1 MMTALRQQI
10 DRFFGRGDA
19 SVFVPVMD
27 GALKPNERLDTL
39 EAALEVE
46 GVDNL
51 VSSGSRLLA
60 SSGSTL
66 LHLDASGGP
75 CPIHQFPDPISAL
88 ATDNSGRIAVGIA
101 SGRVAV
107 IEQGQSQSAAEISI
121 PCPTALL
128 FDQGD
133 LWIASGS
140 QSNGPEQWQRDLMTL
155 GKSGA
160 IHRWDTKSDTTSEIA
175 RGLAWPYGLARMDDG
190 AILVSESWRHRLVRL
205 PPGNRRDG
213 VIRPEETPLAG
224 LPGYPARIVPDN
236 VGGFWLAIF
245 APRNQLIEFVLRE
258 TEYRQRMIASM
269 KPEFWIAPC
278 LRSGSDFREP
288 LQGGGV
294 KQMGVLKP
302 WAPTRSYGLVVH
314 LDKHLEPTGSLHSRA
329 NGHVHGV
336 TSMALHGRN
345 GAPHLWIGAKGDGVV
360 VVVPEKGALDD

>member
-1 MMTALRQQI
+1 MMAALRERI

-27 GALKPNERLDTL
+27 GALKPNEILDTL
-39 EAALEVE
+39 EVALEVE

-51 VSSGSRLLA
+51 VSSGGHLLA
-60 SSGSTL
+60 SRGSTL

-75 CPIHQFPDPISAL
+75 CPIQQFSDPISAL
-88 ATDNSGRIAVGIA
+88 AADNSGRIAVGLA

-107 IEQGQSQSAAEISI
+107 IEQGQSQPVAEISI

-128 FDQGD
+128 FDEGD

-140 QSNGPEQWQRDLMTL
+140 QVNAPEQWQRDLMTL

-160 IHRWDTKSDTTSEIA
+160 IHRWDTMSSTASEIS

-190 AILVSESWRHRLVRL
+190 AVLVSESWRHRLVRL
-205 PPGNRRDG
+205 PPNRKDG
-213 VIRPEETPLAG
+213 GLISPEETSLAG
-224 LPGYPARIVPDN
+224 LPGYPARIIPDGQ
-236 VGGFWLAIF
+236 GGFWLAIF

-269 KPEFWIAPC
+269 KPDFWIAPC
-278 LRSGSDFREP
+278 LRSGGDFREP

-314 LDKHLEPTGSLHSRA
+314 LDKHLEPTASLHSRA

-345 GAPHLWIGAKGDGVV
+345 GDPHLWIGAKGDGVV
-360 VVVPEKGALDD
+360 VVTPEKGVLDG

>member
-1 MMTALRQQI
+1 MMAALRQKI

-27 GALKPNERLDTL
+27 GALKPNETLDML
-39 EAALEVE
+39 EPVFKVE

-51 VSSGSRLLA
+51 ISSSGRLMA
-60 SSGSTL
+60 SGGSTL
-66 LHLDASGGP
+66 LHLDDSGGP
-75 CPIHQFPDPISAL
+75 CPIQQFSDPISAL
-88 ATDNSGRIAVGIA
+88 AADSSGRIAVGLA

-107 IEQGQSQSAAEISI
+107 IEPDQPQPVAEISI

-128 FDQGD
+128 FDEGD

-140 QSNGPEQWQRDLMTL
+140 QTNGPEEWQRDLMTL
-155 GKSGA
+155 GRSGA
-160 IHRWDTKSDTTSEIA
+160 IHRWDTRADTTAEIA
-175 RGLAWPYGLARMDDG
+175 RGLAWPYGLARMADG
-190 AILVSESWRHRLVRL
+190 SILVSESWRHRLVRL
-205 PPGNRRDG
+205 APDRRQG
-213 VIRPEETPLAG
+213 RPEETPLSG
-224 LPGYPARIVPDN
+224 LPGYPARIVPDGE
-236 VGGFWLAIF
+236 GGFWLAIF

-269 KPEFWIAPC
+269 KPDFWIAPC

-314 LDKHLEPTGSLHSRA
+314 LDRHLEPTASLHSRA

-345 GAPHLWIGAKGDGVV
+345 GTQHLWIGAKGDGVV
-360 VVVPEKGALDD
+360 VVLHEKGVLDD

>member
-1 MMTALRQQI
+1 MMAALRQKI

-27 GALKPNERLDTL
+27 GALKPNEMLDML
-39 EAALEVE
+39 EPVFKVE

-51 VSSGSRLLA
+51 MSTGGRLMASR
-60 SSGSTL
+60 GSTL
-66 LHLDASGGP
+66 LHLDDSGGP
-75 CPIHQFPDPISAL
+75 CPIHRFSDPISAL
-88 ATDNSGRIAVGIA
+88 AADSSGRIAVGLA
-101 SGRVAV
+101 SGRVSILDLPHKQAV
-107 IEQGQSQSAAEISI
+107 AEISI
-121 PCPTALL
+121 SCPTALM
-128 FDQGD
+128 FVDDD

-140 QSNGPEQWQRDLMTL
+140 QTNGPEEWQRDLMTL
-155 GKSGA
+155 GQSGA
-160 IHRWDTKSDTTSEIA
+160 IHLWDTRADTTAEIA
-175 RGLAWPYGLARMDDG
+175 RGLAWPYGLARMADG
-190 AILVSESWRHRLVRL
+190 SILVSESWRHRLVRL
-205 PPGNRRDG
+205 PPNPKNGG
-213 VIRPEETPLAG
+213 PISPEETPLSG
-224 LPGYPARIVPDN
+224 LPGYPARIVPDGE
-236 VGGFWLAIF
+236 GGFWLTIF

-269 KPEFWIAPC
+269 KPDFWIAPC

-314 LDKHLEPTGSLHSRA
+314 LDRHLEPTASLHSRA

-336 TSMALHGRN
+336 TCMALHGRN

-360 VVVPEKGALDD
+360 VALPGKGVPDD